1 MASFFIGQYR
11 LKVYKNGKSKFLKFN
26 QMKKLLLLIA
36 LLFLNISFG
45 QKIATTYYF
54 IRHAEKVD
62 NSQNPDLSTSG
73 LERAALWNKIFSEV
87 SFDKIYS
94 TEYRRTIQTA
104 SPTATAQNI
113 QIKLYNPKNIT
124 IESFKKET
132 LGKKVLIVGHSNT
145 TPKFVNQMINQ
156 NIFTDIEDGTFGNLY
171 IVTIIEG
178 EIIFQLL
185 KLP

>member
-1 MASFFIGQYR
+1 
-11 LKVYKNGKSKFLKFN
+11 
-26 QMKKLLLLIA
+26 MKKILLLLA

-45 QKIATTYYF
+45 QQSTTTYYF

-62 NSQNPDLSTSG
+62 NSQNPDLSEKG
-73 LERAALWNKIFSEV
+73 LKRAELWNKIFSEI

-94 TEYRRTIQTA
+94 TDYKRTIQTA
-104 SPTATAQNI
+104 SPTVTAKKI
-113 QIKLYNPKNIT
+113 QIKLYNPKTLN

-156 NIFTDIEDGTFGNLY
+156 KIYADIEDGTFGNLY
-171 IVTIIEG
+171 MVTVVDNIISY
-178 EIIFQLL
+178 QLL
-185 KLP
+185 KLE